1 MLRTGAA
8 EPIQSSKDKMKKLIH
23 AIGRAYQR
31 KILRR
36 EHEGQEFHCYNERP
50 MEFAFVFKSIGKCAP
65 KTILDV
71 GTGIT
76 ALPALMA
83 NCGAV
88 VTAIDNIRD
97 YWPDGMINRHW
108 HILNDDI
115 QRTKLTQQFDMVT
128 CISTLE
134 HIKAYDKAVR
144 AMMGLVAPGGHLV
157 ITGPYTD
164 AFHVDDCYRVP
175 GADAGLAAEPYI
187 GNSYS
192 SEDLKRWLRFGGEL
206 IEVEYWK
213 GFTGRHWA
221 LGDRIAPPRPATVD
235 DGNHACL
242 LIRRT

>member
-1 MLRTGAA
+1 
-8 EPIQSSKDKMKKLIH
+8 MKKLVH
-23 AIGRAYQR
+23 TIGRAYQR
-31 KILRR
+31 RLLKS
-36 EHEGQEFHCYNERP
+36 EFEGQKFFRHNERP
-50 MEFAFVFKSIGKCAP
+50 MEFGFVFRSIGKCAP

-97 YWPDGMINRHW
+97 YWPEGMINRHW
-108 HILNDDI
+108 HILDEDI
-115 QRTKLTQQFDMVT
+115 QRANLGQQFDMVT

-134 HIKAYDKAVR
+134 HIKNYDAAVIS
-144 AMMGLVAPGGHLV
+144 MMGMVKPGGHIV

-192 SEDLKRWLRFGGEL
+192 GADLKRWLGYGGKLVES
-206 IEVEYWK
+206 EYWN
-213 GFTGRHWA
+213 GFTGKHWA
-221 LGDRIAPPRPATVD
+221 LGDRIAPPRAATVD
-235 DGNHACL
+235 NGNHACL
-242 LIRRT
+242 LIRRVI

>member
-1 MLRTGAA
+1 
-8 EPIQSSKDKMKKLIH
+8 MKALIH
-23 AIGRAYQR
+23 ATGRAYQR
-31 KILRR
+31 KVLQSEYEAQKFFR
-36 EHEGQEFHCYNERP
+36 HNERP
-50 MEFAFVFKSIGKCAP
+50 MEFGFVFKQIGRFAP
-65 KTILDV
+65 ETILDI
-71 GTGIT
+71 GTGTT

-97 YWPDGMINRHW
+97 YWPEGMINRHW
-108 HILNDDI
+108 HILDDDI
-115 QRTKLTQQFDMVT
+115 QAMKLTEKSDLVT

-134 HIKAYDKAVR
+134 HIKNYDAAVR
-144 AMMGLVAPGGHLV
+144 SMLGLVKSGGHLV

-192 SEDLKRWLRFGGEL
+192 GEDLKRWLGFGGEL
-206 IEVEYWK
+206 IEAEYWK
-213 GFTGRHWA
+213 GFSGKHWA
-221 LGDRIAPPRPATVD
+221 LGERIAPPRPATVA